1 MTAPALTVVGLDA
14 ATFDVVDPLVELG
27 ELPAIARLLD
37 GSARGPMRSTT
48 HPLTPLAWTTMT
60 TGVNAGVHGVWDFT
74 ERDESGH
81 HLRLV
86 NGSFRR
92 APTVWDVL
100 SARGRRVGIVNVP
113 FTWPASEV
121 NGFLLSGLDASARD
135 DDAVYP
141 AELAVEL
148 RRRFGA
154 HDLDH
159 AFPLDSSGRI
169 DLELVRRA
177 VESRCAA
184 VAWLVERFEPE
195 LLFTVFMAADHIHHL
210 AWPEWEERGPESRV
224 ADVYRI
230 LDDAVA
236 SLVELAGDGGNVLL
250 VSDHGGGSLKG
261 VVNLNAWLAREGFLA
276 YAENVGD
283 VRTEEGRRRLVH
295 RLYSLERALPESLRS
310 RLRRGLP
317 GVRDWALRL
326 REYSVVDW
334 ERTRAFSYGTFGN
347 VVVNLRGREEH
358 GIVDPDEYDSVRDA
372 IVERLLELRGP
383 DGERIVA
390 AVHRRED
397 LFAGPCLELLPDLV
411 VEFDDYAWLGKGA
424 LTYRTEEIWDEISI
438 ADDSPESYVGSHRH
452 DGVFALRGPAA
463 RPVELSAAIEDVA
476 PTILYL
482 LGEAIPPE
490 LEGRVLVEAIDEA
503 LLDERAPEYA
513 EEGEAVAVGGRRV
526 YAAEAGDEVE
536 ARLRGLGYVE

>member
-1 MTAPALTVVGLDA
+1 MTAPALTVIGLDA
-14 ATFDVVDPLVELG
+14 ATFDVLDPLLADG

-37 GSARGPMRSTT
+37 GAARGPMRSTT

-92 APTVWDVL
+92 APALWDVL
-100 SARGRRVGIVNVP
+100 SARGRRVGVVNVP

-135 DDAVYP
+135 DDAVFP
-141 AELAVEL
+141 HDVAGEL

-154 HDLDH
+154 LDLDH
-159 AFPLDSSGRI
+159 AFPLDASGRI

-177 VESRCAA
+177 CEARCEA

-195 LLFTVFMAADHIHHL
+195 LLFTVFMSADHIHHL
-210 AWPEWEERGPESRV
+210 AWPEWEERGAESRV

-230 LDDAVA
+230 LDGAVA
-236 SLVELAGDGGNVLL
+236 ALCELAGDDGNVML
-250 VSDHGGGSLKG
+250 VSDHGGGSLNG
-261 VVNLNAWLAREGFLA
+261 VVNLNAWLAREGFLS
-276 YAENVGD
+276 YADNVG

-295 RLYSLERALPESLRS
+295 RLYSLQRALPAGVRS
-310 RLRRGLP
+310 RLARRLP
-317 GVRDWALRL
+317 GVRDLALRL

-334 ERTRAFSYGTFGN
+334 QRTRAFSYGTFGN
-347 VVVNLRGREEH
+347 IVVNLHGREEH
-358 GIVDPDEYDSVRDA
+358 GIVAPEDYDDVRAA
-372 IVERLLELRGP
+372 IAERLLELRSAN
-383 DGERIVA
+383 GERIVA

-424 LTYRTEEIWDEISI
+424 LTYRTDDVWDEIAI
-438 ADDSPESYVGSHRH
+438 ADGSPESYVGSHRH
-452 DGVFALRGPAA
+452 EGVFALRGPAA
-463 RPVELSAAIEDVA
+463 RAAALDARIEDVA

-482 LGEAIPPE
+482 LGETIPPE
-490 LEGRVLVEAIDEA
+490 LEGRVLLEAIDEA
-503 LLDERAPEYA
+503 LLDERLPEYS
-513 EEGEAVAVGGRRV
+513 EEEEAVAVGGRRV
-526 YAAEAGDEVE
+526 YAADAGDEVE